1 VNPDAH
7 EAARRVRAARGY
19 ARLTREQ
26 LARKT
31 ELSLHQL
38 KLLEDGKR
46 AVTTRDELLT
56 LGRACGV
63 PDAFMEVGF
72 SGVQEVY
79 DEMVRVFAVVLSG
92 HKATIDEKA
101 RELGVDLDK
110 LNDPP
115 GPNPADGV
123 ARLR

>member
-1 VNPDAH
+1 M
-7 EAARRVRAARGY
+7 RAARGY

-46 AVTTRDELLT
+46 HVTTRDELLA
-56 LGRACGV
+56 LGQACGV

-72 SGVQEVY
+72 AGVQEVY
-79 DEMVRVFAVVLSG
+79 DELVQVFAVVLSG
-92 HKATIDEKA
+92 HMPSILEKA
-101 RELGVDLDK
+101 QELGVDPDK
-110 LNDPP
+110 LNDRPA
-115 GPNPADGV
+115 PNPADGV
-123 ARLR
+123 APLR